1 MTATGRARLILKDL
15 RVAKQLEAEPR
26 TGLPSA
32 GTSPRALLHRG
43 LGIHFDGLA
52 GDTVQI
58 RVSAGRRGK
67 IRSLAAGLAG
77 VGRRRDIG

>member
-1 MTATGRARLILKDL
+1 MTGTGRPRLILKDL
-15 RVAKQLEAEPR
+15 REATQSEAEPR
-26 TGLPSA
+26 TGLPTG
-32 GTSPRALLHRG
+32 GTPPRALLLRG

-52 GDTVQI
+52 GDTLQI

-77 VGRRRDIG
+77 VDRRPDIG